1 MKKILALSILLTVL
15 SSCMHMGSGHGGGH
29 GGMKCGCDKG
39 KPCAMDSKESK
50 DGKPAECDDCKKA
63 K

>member
-15 SSCMHMGSGHGGGH
+15 SSCMHGGH
-29 GGMKCGCDKG
+29 HGMKGGCGKD
-39 KPCAMDSKESK
+39 KPCMLESK

>member
-15 SSCMHMGSGHGGGH
+15 SSCSHFGGH
-29 GGMKCGCDKG
+29 HGMKCACGKD
-39 KPCAMDSKESK
+39 KPCATECKDAKMDK